1 MTKQRIATRIMAGL
15 LTAGILAV
23 GAVAPAQA
31 DTGWNKV
38 ANPDVSHPTPV
49 RQAP

>member
-1 MTKQRIATRIMAGL
+1 MTKKRLVTRIMAGL

-38 ANPDVSHPTPV
+38 TNSGASHPTPV
-49 RQAP
+49 GQVP